1 MPPPR
6 KPCLALG
13 LSSRSP
19 FLLDIEKELQ
29 GDKVK
34 GEVGERSNP
43 NASEGSSLSWRAFG
57 NTYGPTEEHKAFLSR
72 VQSQLKKVKAKLL
85 PIVNSTL
92 PALEN
97 DLKKA
102 GAPWIEGCLLYT
114 SPSPR
119 DRG

>member
-1 MPPPR
+1 MLR
-6 KPCLALG
+6 ALNKANAPSDE
-13 LSSRSP
+13 LYKRLNTTKNT
-19 FLLDIEKELQ
+19 LLDIEKELQ

-102 GAPWIEGCLLYT
+102 GAPWIEGQGLLE
-114 SPSPR
+114 
-119 DRG
+119 D